1 MGTLFIVATPIGN
14 LSDIS
19 ARAIDTLKGVRTIFA
34 EDTRRTGKLLTH
46 YGIQTKTRQ
55 YHEHNVERAIPQVL
69 GELELGDVALV
80 SDSGTP
86 LISDPGFKLVREVM
100 HVGGKIVPIPGA
112 SAVISALVA
121 SGLPTDK
128 FCFRGFLPKKAGKI
142 QTEFSEISQR
152 EETVIYYESPY
163 RILKT
168 IKKITEILGSDR
180 WIAVA
185 RELTKVNE
193 EIITGPSK
201 EVYERLGKKPV
212 IRGEIVLLVA
222 KQDFENA

>member
-19 ARAIDTLKGVRTIFA
+19 SRAIDTLKEVHVIFA
-34 EDTRRTGKLLTH
+34 EDTRRTGKLLAH
-46 YGIQTKTRQ
+46 LGIQTRTSP
-55 YHEHNVERAIPQVL
+55 YHEHNVEKAIPQVIK
-69 GELELGDVALV
+69 ELEIGDVALV

-86 LISDPGFKLVREVM
+86 LISDPGFKLVREVVHM
-100 HVGGKIVPIPGA
+100 GGRVVPIPGA

-128 FCFRGFLPKKAGKI
+128 FCFRGFLPKKTGKI
-142 QTEFSEISQR
+142 QAEFSEISQR
-152 EETVIYYESPY
+152 DETVIYYESPY

-168 IKKITEILGSDR
+168 IEQVVGILGKDR
-180 WIAVA
+180 WISVA

-193 EIITGPSK
+193 EIMTGTSQDI
-201 EVYERLGKKPV
+201 YEKLCEKPV
-212 IRGEIVLLVA
+212 IKGEIVLLIG
-222 KQDFENA
+222 KQDFGNA